1 MCTICKNVQSG
12 ILQKTIKDTPAIDN
26 KGFRTLTGV
35 IAPGD
40 ESLILQHYPI
50 MSLENLQTYLSLFK
64 APRLYEVLGPI
75 ELAYRMLNG
84 LYSTISTPAVVVKI
98 QTAYNPLS
106 ILSKVGDKIVR
117 VKTTESQLL
126 HEGMEKLNL
135 RQYTMQKV
143 NDFFDQLFGLQIRF
157 ACSCGVG
164 AVKTSDVYSPDFVKF
179 LENRE
184 EMGRTFDS
192 DVLTITGNLFFC
204 ESVNV
209 VPAEII
215 LGSPDVNQ
223 QEIDSYIRYYNVVKN
238 IVESNQ
244 YKMNFLQEQQKKFFN

>member
-1 MCTICKNVQSG
+1 
-12 ILQKTIKDTPAIDN
+12 
-26 KGFRTLTGV
+26 
-35 IAPGD
+35 
-40 ESLILQHYPI
+40 
-50 MSLENLQTYLSLFK
+50 LENLRTYLGFFK

-75 ELAYRMLNG
+75 ELAYRMING
-84 LYSTISTPAVVVKI
+84 FYSTISTPAVTVGI

-106 ILSKVGDKIVR
+106 ILSKIGDKVVR

-143 NDFFDQLFGLQIRF
+143 NELFDQLFGLQIRF

-164 AVKTSDVYSPDFVKF
+164 AVKTADVYSPDFLQF

-192 DVLTITGNLFFC
+192 DVLTVTGNLFWC
-204 ESVNV
+204 ESAKA
-209 VPAEII
+209 VPVEII
-215 LGSPDVNQ
+215 SGSPDVNS
-223 QEIDSYIRYYNVVKN
+223 QEIDSYLRYYNVVKS
-238 IVESNQ
+238 IVELNPYQ
-244 YKMNFLQEQQKKFFN
+244 MDFLKEQQKRFFN

>member
-1 MCTICKNVQSG
+1 MCTICQNLQSG
-12 ILQKTIKDTPAIDN
+12 VLQKTTKDTPAINDQ
-26 KGFRTLTGV
+26 GFRTLTGV
-35 IAPGD
+35 VAPGD
-40 ESLILQHYPI
+40 EELILQHYPI
-50 MSLENLQTYLSLFK
+50 MNLENLQSYLGLFK
-64 APRLYEVLGPI
+64 APRLYEVLGPL

-84 LYSTISTPAVVVKI
+84 LYSTISTPAVKVEV

-106 ILSKVGDKIVR
+106 ILSKIGDKILR

-135 RQYTMQKV
+135 RSYTMQKV

-164 AVKTSDVYSPDFVKF
+164 AVKTSDMYSPDFVQF

-204 ESVNV
+204 ESANT

-223 QEIDSYIRYYNVVKN
+223 QEIDSYVRYYNVVKN
-238 IVESNQ
+238 IVESNP
-244 YKMNFLQEQQKKFFN
+244 YKMDFLQEQQKRFFN

>member
-1 MCTICKNVQSG
+1 MCIICENLQSG
-12 ILQKTIKDTPAIDN
+12 VLQKTTKDTPAIDDQ
-26 KGFRTLTGV
+26 GFRTLTGV
-35 IAPGD
+35 VAPGD
-40 ESLILQHYPI
+40 ENLILQHYPI
-50 MSLENLQTYLSLFK
+50 MSLKNLQTYLSFFK

-75 ELAYRMLNG
+75 ELAYRMLNRI
-84 LYSTISTPAVVVKI
+84 YSTITTPAVAVEIK
-98 QTAYNPLS
+98 TAYNPLS
-106 ILSKVGDKIVR
+106 ILSKVGGKVVR

-143 NDFFDQLFGLQIRF
+143 NYFFDQLFGLQIRF

-164 AVKTSDVYSPDFVKF
+164 AVRTEDVYSPDFIKF

-192 DVLTITGNLFFC
+192 DVLTVNGNLFFC
-204 ESVNV
+204 DSASM
-209 VPAEII
+209 VPCEII
-215 LGSPDVNQ
+215 QGSPDVNQ

-238 IVESNQ
+238 IVESNP
-244 YKMNFLQEQQKKFFN
+244 YKMDFLQEQQQKFFN

>member
-1 MCTICKNVQSG
+1 MCTICSNVQSG
-12 ILQKTIKDTPAIDN
+12 ILQKTTKDTPAINDE
-26 KGFRTLTGV
+26 GFRTLTGV
-35 IAPGD
+35 VAPGD
-40 ESLILQHYPI
+40 EDLILKHYPI
-50 MSLENLQTYLSLFK
+50 MSLEKLKIYLSFFK

-84 LYSTISTPAVVVKI
+84 LYSTINTPAVTVVT

-106 ILSKVGDKIVR
+106 ILSKIGDKVIR

-143 NDFFDQLFGLQIRF
+143 NEFFDQLFGLQIRF

-164 AVKTSDVYSPDFVKF
+164 IVKTSDVYSPDFIQF
-179 LENRE
+179 IENRE

-192 DVLTITGNLFFC
+192 DVLTVTGNLFWC
-204 ESVNV
+204 ESAKA
-209 VPAEII
+209 VPVEII
-215 LGSPDVNQ
+215 SGSPDVNQ
-223 QEIDSYIRYYNVVKN
+223 QEIDSYVRYYNVVKS
-238 IVESNQ
+238 IVALNPYQ
-244 YKMNFLQEQQKKFFN
+244 MDFLQEKQKQFFN

>member
-12 ILQKTIKDTPAIDN
+12 ILQEIIKDTPAIDN

-35 IAPGD
+35 VAPSD
-40 ESLILQHYPI
+40 EELILKYYPI
-50 MSLENLQTYLSLFK
+50 MSLENLKTYLGFFK

-75 ELAYRMLNG
+75 ELAYRMING
-84 LYSTISTPAVVVKI
+84 LYSTISTPAVTVAI

-106 ILSKVGDKIVR
+106 ILSKVGERVVR
-117 VKTTESQLL
+117 VKTPESQLL

-143 NDFFDQLFGLQIRF
+143 NEFFDQLFGLQLRF

-164 AVKTSDVYSPDFVKF
+164 VVRTVDVYSPDFVKF

-192 DVLTITGNLFFC
+192 DVLTISGNLFWC
-204 ESVNV
+204 ESAKT

-215 LGSPDVNQ
+215 SGSPDVNQ
-223 QEIDSYIRYYNVVKN
+223 QEIDSYVRYYNVVKS
-238 IVESNQ
+238 IVESNPYQ
-244 YKMNFLQEQQKKFFN
+244 MDFLQEQQKKFFN